1 MSLTIKQQSAI
12 WDKRIE
18 RMYDLVVKRGFRA
31 KELAEYYETSANS
44 IRTVLHRREISLIR
58 WRHEFAKDM
67 PFTWSRSGMTDNR
80 RKSDIELFVDRKEL
94 AK

>member
-1 MSLTIKQQSAI
+1 MKLTIKQQSAI

-18 RMYDLVVKRGFRA
+18 RMYNLVVKRGFRA
-31 KELAEYYETSANS
+31 KELAEYYGTSANS

-80 RKSDIELFVDRKEL
+80 RKSDIELHLDRKEQGE
-94 AK
+94 

>member
-1 MSLTIKQQSAI
+1 MKLSIKQQSAV

-31 KELAEYYETSANS
+31 KELAEYYGTSASS

-58 WRHEFAKDM
+58 WRHEFAKGL
-67 PFTWSRSGMTDNR
+67 PFSWSRRNMTD
-80 RKSDIELFVDRKEL
+80 IESFVYKK
-94 AK
+94 AAQ